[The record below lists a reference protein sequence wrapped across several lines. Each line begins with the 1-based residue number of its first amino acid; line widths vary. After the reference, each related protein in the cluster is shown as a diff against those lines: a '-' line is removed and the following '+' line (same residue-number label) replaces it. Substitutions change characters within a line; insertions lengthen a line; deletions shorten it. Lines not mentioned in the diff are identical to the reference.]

1 MLRSALSCNHR
12 RCPRQIHLKVYF
24 SSTALTANNKPPPK
38 HNDKINYN
46 PDISFSNTVDP
57 KHLQYPM
64 LSSRDL
70 ESHRKPPTRVRMLI
84 RDFIEDSLYNP
95 HYGYFSKRA
104 TIFTAPPHCGGVEGG
119 FDFNKYRDSA
129 EFEVDVAKRYREF
142 GNGEEDGPG
151 RQLWHTPTELFKPW
165 YGQAIAQ
172 CLVSEYLLKY
182 FPYEDFKVYELGA
195 GNGTLALNILDFLKT
210 HYPEVYDRTQY
221 TIIEISEKLARAQ
234 RHRLYQQG
242 HGQVVEVVN
251 RSVFQW
257 ERKEHAPC
265 YVVAAEVV
273 DNFAHDV
280 VRYDLKTLEAYQG
293 VVAVDE
299 VGEFV
304 PFYTKISD
312 PLIASY
318 LALRRRLSLPVP
330 LPRFLRSPSLRR
342 VYASLPFA
350 PNLSPPDYIPT
361 RLLSLLKILRT
372 HFPRHRLLL
381 SDFSSLP
388 DAVPGLNA
396 PVVQTRVG
404 TTMVPCGSVFVQQGW
419 FDIMFPTDFTA
430 LREMYE
436 FLLSQAGPDADEQD
450 ELSYARVSPLASS
463 TSPLS
468 LGAGFFSSR
477 ARRSP
482 LDGVTSASGLPVG
495 ERKSSVFS
503 HAEYLE
509 TYADLGKTR
518 LVNGENPMV
527 GFYENVKV
535 LF

>member
-1 MLRSALSCNHR
+1 MLRSILSCNHR
-12 RCPRQIHLKVYF
+12 YCPRQTHLKAYF
-24 SSTALTANNKPPPK
+24 SSTPLTANDKPPSK

-46 PDISFSNTVDP
+46 PDISFSTTVDP
-57 KHLQYPM
+57 KHLKYPM
-64 LSSRDL
+64 LSSHDL
-70 ESHRKPPTRVRMLI
+70 ESHRKPPTRVRMLV

-129 EFEVDVAKRYREF
+129 EFEVDVAKRYGEF

-151 RQLWHTPTELFKPW
+151 RQLWHTPTEVV
-165 YGQAIAQ
+165 Q
-172 CLVSEYLLKY
+172 
-182 FPYEDFKVYELGA
+182 DFKVYELGA

-210 HYPEVYDRTQY
+210 HYPDVYDRTQY

-234 RHRLYQQG
+234 RHRLHQQG
-242 HGQVVEVVN
+242 HGQVVDVVN
-251 RSVFQW
+251 QSVFQW
-257 ERKEHAPC
+257 QRKEHAPC

-299 VGEFV
+299 VGDFV
-304 PFYTKISD
+304 PFYTKIND

-330 LPRFLRSPSLRR
+330 LPRFLRSPTLRKL
-342 VYASLPFA
+342 YASLPFA

-372 HFPRHRLLL
+372 NFPRHRLLL

-404 TTMVPCGSVFVQQGW
+404 TTMIPCGTIF
-419 FDIMFPTDFTA
+419 DFTA

-468 LGAGFFSSR
+468 LGADFFSSR

-509 TYADLGKTR
+509 TYADLEKTR
-518 LVNGENPMV
+518 LVNGENPMI
-527 GFYENVKV
+527 GFYENVNAFSIGIAKY
-535 LF
+535 LFEQSYHMR

>member
-1 MLRSALSCNHR
+1 M
-12 RCPRQIHLKVYF
+12 
-24 SSTALTANNKPPPK
+24 
-38 HNDKINYN
+38 
-46 PDISFSNTVDP
+46 
-57 KHLQYPM
+57 
-64 LSSRDL
+64 
-70 ESHRKPPTRVRMLI
+70 
-84 RDFIEDSLYNP
+84 
-95 HYGYFSKRA
+95 
-104 TIFTAPPHCGGVEGG
+104 
-119 FDFNKYRDSA
+119 
-129 EFEVDVAKRYREF
+129 
-142 GNGEEDGPG
+142 
-151 RQLWHTPTELFKPW
+151 
-165 YGQAIAQ
+165 AQ

-182 FPYEDFKVYELGA
+182 FPYEDFKIYELGA

-210 HYPEVYDRTQY
+210 QYPEVYDRTQY
-221 TIIEISEKLARAQ
+221 TIIEISAKLARAQ
-234 RHRLYQQG
+234 RHRLHQQG

-251 RSVFQW
+251 QSVFRW

-318 LALRRRLSLPVP
+318 LALRRRLSLPTP
-330 LPRFLRSPSLRR
+330 LPRFLRSPALRSI
-342 VYASLPFA
+342 YASLPFA

-361 RLLSLLKILRT
+361 RLLSLLKVLRT

-404 TTMVPCGSVFVQQGW
+404 GTMVPCGNIFVQQGW
-419 FDIMFPTDFTA
+419 FDIMFPTDFVT

-436 FLLSQAGPDADEQD
+436 FLLSQAGPDADQQD
-450 ELSYARVSPLASS
+450 ELSYARVSPLSLS

-468 LGAGFFSSR
+468 LGANFFSSR

-495 ERKSSVFS
+495 ERKSSVFN
-503 HAEYLE
+503 HAEFLE
-509 TYADLGKTR
+509 TYADLAKTR
-518 LVNGENPMV
+518 LANGENPMV
-527 GFYENVKV
+527 EFYENVKV

>member
-1 MLRSALSCNHR
+1 MYESQTLSTTNS
-12 RCPRQIHLKVYF
+12 PQ
-24 SSTALTANNKPPPK
+24 SSDKPPPK

-46 PDISFSNTVDP
+46 PDISFSTTVDS
-57 KHLQYPM
+57 KHLTYPM

-70 ESHRKPPTRVRMLI
+70 ESHRKPPTRVRMLV

-129 EFEVDVAKRYREF
+129 EFEVDVAKRYKEY

-151 RQLWHTPTELFKPW
+151 RQLWHTPTELFKL
-165 YGQAIAQ
+165 Q

-182 FPYEDFKVYELGA
+182 FPYEDFKIYELGA
-195 GNGTLALNILDFLKT
+195 GNGTLALNVLDFLKT
-210 HYPEVYDRTQY
+210 QYPEVYDRTHG
-221 TIIEISEKLARAQ
+221 
-234 RHRLYQQG
+234 HRLHQRG
-242 HGQVVEVVN
+242 HGQVVDVVN
-251 RSVFQW
+251 RSVFRW
-257 ERKEHAPC
+257 ERKENAPC
-265 YVVAAEVV
+265 YVVAAEGRWI
-273 DNFAHDV
+273 NFAHDV

-304 PFYTKISD
+304 PFYMKISD

-318 LALRRRLSLPVP
+318 LALRRRLALPAP

-342 VYASLPFA
+342 LYASLPFA
-350 PNLSPPDYIPT
+350 PNLSPPNYIPT
-361 RLLSLLKILRT
+361 RLLSLLE
-372 HFPRHRLLL
+372 
-381 SDFSSLP
+381 D
-388 DAVPGLNA
+388 
-396 PVVQTRVG
+396 
-404 TTMVPCGSVFVQQGW
+404 TTIFVQQGW
-419 FDIMFPTDFTA
+419 FDIMFPTDFAA

-450 ELSYARVSPLASS
+450 ELLYARLSPLAAS
-463 TSPLS
+463 TSPLT
-468 LGAGFFSSR
+468 LGADYFSSR

-503 HAEYLE
+503 HAEFLE

-518 LVNGENPMV
+518 LRNGENPMV